1 MKKIFNRQSITIK
14 VNAVQSLDKWER
26 GTDKANTE
34 LKHDSLQILLNS
46 PNPLRIDY
54 DFNDSNY
61 NEIKELQNKMRSLL
75 CDAEFLL
82 KNTKK

>member
-26 GTDKANTE
+26 GTDKADTE
-34 LKHDSLQILLNS
+34 LRHDSLQILLNS
-46 PNPLRIDY
+46 PNPLRSDY
-54 DFNDSNY
+54 DFKDENY
-61 NEIKELQNKMRSLL
+61 NEIKELQVKMHSLI
-75 CDAEFLL
+75 CHAEFLL